1 MRCCGRLCAPKRA
14 WMAPCA
20 STPITHAWQ
29 SKSRLQWQRATSA
42 RWWCCRELAT
52 FACRNCTHSQT
63 QSLLRNHA
71 PAAPPLSHCDPALPL
86 QSSLQ
91 GQARQGGSCRRA
103 ILRIGLNRVSK
114 SWRQRQDNHSAVGV
128 GNGGCGPLCA
138 RSQVLQDVFFLLE
151 QQGAYC
157 LVAFPAPLVSKLTIR
172 GWGGLV

>member
-1 MRCCGRLCAPKRA
+1 LPQELVRS
-14 WMAPCA
+14 W
-20 STPITHAWQ
+20 T
-29 SKSRLQWQRATSA
+29 A
-42 RWWCCRELAT
+42 R
-52 FACRNCTHSQT
+52 
-63 QSLLRNHA
+63 
-71 PAAPPLSHCDPALPL
+71 PGKGDPAVV
-86 QSSLQ
+86 
-91 GQARQGGSCRRA
+91 
-103 ILRIGLNRVSK
+103 GLNRVSK